1 LSGNRNIKGKCK
13 NSCFGSN
20 QNLNIVQEEKNML
33 AQFLFLA
40 LSGVATYF
48 FAKNLGKIRR
58 NILLGRDVD
67 LSDNKALRWKTM
79 LKVAFG
85 QTKMAARPV
94 PFILHFIVYAG
105 FILINIEVLEILID
119 GVFGTHRALSFLG
132 SIYNMAIGFFEI
144 LAFGVLLACIVFLAR
159 RYVLKLARFQSPELK
174 GFANQDAATIL
185 IVEIILMA
193 ALLKMNAADQILQAH
208 GNEHYL
214 KAGSFPISSWLIVPI
229 FEGLNLNDA
238 TLILIER
245 TAWWFHIIGIF
256 IFMNYLPFSKH
267 FHVILAFP
275 NTYYSNLKA
284 KGELNN
290 MASVT
295 QEVKLMLDPSATTP
309 EGYQAPTSF
318 GVKEVTDLTWKNLM
332 DAYSCTECGRCTSS
346 CPQNQTGKLLS
357 PRKIMMDTRD
367 RLEEVGK
374 NIDANGGTFVPD
386 NKNLHSY
393 ISEEELWAC
402 NTCNACVEACPI
414 NINPMEIIV
423 EMRRYKVMEES
434 AAPSSINNMFSNM
447 ENNQAPWQFS
457 PMDRANWTQDLNS

>member
-1 LSGNRNIKGKCK
+1 ML
-13 NSCFGSN
+13 
-20 QNLNIVQEEKNML
+20 QEKHMI
-33 AQFLFLA
+33 AQILFVA
-40 LSGVATYF
+40 LSGVASYF

-58 NILLGRDVD
+58 NILLGKDID
-67 LSDNKALRWKTM
+67 LSDNKPLRWKTM

-94 PFILHFIVYAG
+94 PFVLHFIVYAG

-119 GVFGTHRALSFLG
+119 GIFGTHRVLSFLG
-132 SIYNMAIGFFEI
+132 PVYNLAIGFFEI
-144 LAFGVLLACIVFLAR
+144 LAFGVLVACIIFLSR
-159 RYVLKLARFQSPELK
+159 RYIVKIARFQSPELK

-185 IVEIILMA
+185 FIEIILMG
-193 ALLKMNAADQILQAH
+193 ALLKMNAADQILQAR
-208 GNEHYL
+208 GIEHYIQ
-214 KAGSFPISSWLIVPI
+214 AGSFPISSWLLVP
-229 FEGLNLNDA
+229 FFNMFTTE
-238 TLILIER
+238 TLVFFER

-275 NTYYSNLKA
+275 NTWYSNLNA
-284 KGELNN
+284 KGQLNN

-295 QEVKLMLDPSATTP
+295 QEVTLMLDPSAAVP
-309 EGYQAPTSF
+309 EGYQPPTSF
-318 GVKEVTDLTWKNLM
+318 GVKDVTDLTWKNLM
-332 DAYSCTECGRCTSS
+332 EAYTCTECGRCTSS

-374 NIDANGGTFVPD
+374 NIDANKGTFVDD

-402 NTCNACVEACPI
+402 NTCNACVEACPV

-423 EMRRYKVMEES
+423 EMRRYKVMEQSS
-434 AAPSSINNMFSNM
+434 APASINSMFSNI

-457 PMDRANWTQDLNS
+457 PMDRANWTQE

>member
-1 LSGNRNIKGKCK
+1 M
-13 NSCFGSN
+13 
-20 QNLNIVQEEKNML
+20 QEEKNML

-119 GVFGTHRALSFLG
+119 GIFGTHRALSFLG

-159 RYVLKLARFQSPELK
+159 RYVLKLARFQSLELK

-185 IVEIILMA
+185 FVEIILMA

-229 FEGLNLNDA
+229 FEGLNLSDA